1 MKTTGERAGA
11 WALAIHGGA
20 KEIAP
25 EDEAA
30 NRVGCARALAA
41 GRTVLA
47 YGGSA
52 VAAVEAA
59 VRVLEDDPSFN
70 AGYGSVPNAAGD
82 VEMCAALMD
91 GSDLSIGAVGIIRG
105 VRNPVTIARMVREV
119 RPVLL
124 AGEGAREFART
135 RGAALCDPSE
145 LIANSQG
152 SFAGH
157 DTVGAV
163 ALDLAGNLAA
173 ATSTGGLSGTPPGRM
188 GDSALPGCGYYA
200 DNAVGGVALSGDG
213 EAIARLAAAAS
224 IICWMP
230 ALGPERALAQT
241 LKRLPALDGD
251 GGGIAIA
258 ADGTIGW
265 WHNSPHFAVGV
276 ASGASPDGAVWLH
289 KDEA

>member
-1 MKTTGERAGA
+1 MTANLTGT
-11 WALAIHGGA
+11 WVLAVHGGA

-30 NRVGCARALAA
+30 NREGCARALAA
-41 GRTVLA
+41 GRAVLA

-59 VRVLEDDPSFN
+59 VRELEDDPAFN
-70 AGYGSVPNAAGD
+70 AGYGSVLNGAGE

-91 GSDLSIGAVGIIRG
+91 GSDLSIGAVAVIRG
-105 VRNPVTIARMVREV
+105 VRNPIVVARMLREE
-119 RPVLL
+119 RTVLL
-124 AGEGAREFART
+124 AGEGAREFARA
-135 RGAALCDPSE
+135 RGAELCDSSDLVPDGQWM
-145 LIANSQG
+145 LAD
-152 SFAGH
+152 H

-163 ALDLAGNLAA
+163 ALDIGGNLAS

-200 DNAVGGVALSGDG
+200 DNAIGAVALWGHG
-213 EAIARLAAAAS
+213 EAIARLASAAS
-224 IICWMP
+224 IMHSMP
-230 ALGPERALAQT
+230 ALGPEYALRQT

-251 GGGIAIA
+251 GGGVAIA
-258 ADGTIGW
+258 ANGTVGW

-276 ASGASPDGAVWLH
+276 ASDAAPAGEVWLH